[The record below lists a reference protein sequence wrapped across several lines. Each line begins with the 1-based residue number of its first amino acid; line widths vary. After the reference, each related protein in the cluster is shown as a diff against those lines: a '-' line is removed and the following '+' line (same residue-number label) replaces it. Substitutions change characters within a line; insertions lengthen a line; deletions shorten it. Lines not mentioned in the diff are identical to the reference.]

1 MSVALDPKEKEHLL
15 SPSIKMDKV
24 TDDVLAP
31 MGRFPSLPWHL
42 TFGLAQLTALLLLGP
57 VIYQLFF
64 GLGIF
69 GINQPNGWGV
79 YIVNFVFWV
88 GIGHAGTL
96 ISAILFLFRQNW
108 RTSINR
114 SAEAMTIFAV
124 MTAGVFPLIHVGRTW
139 VAYWL
144 VPYPAERLLWVNFRS
159 PLLWDV
165 FAVTTYFTISLL
177 FWYQGL
183 LPDWATA
190 RDRAKNKFFRMIY
203 SFLSFGWVG
212 SSRDWNHYERAYRQ
226 FAFLATPLV
235 LSVHSIVSFDF
246 AVSLVPGWHTTIFAP
261 YFVAGAVF
269 SGFAMV
275 VTLLVIMRKLFHL
288 EEYITKKHLELMNK
302 VILGMSLV
310 VGYSYASE
318 FYIAW
323 YSGHEYEQY
332 QFLSRP
338 FGVYAIPFWI
348 MAICNVIIPQ
358 LFWLKKVR
366 TGILPMFIISLFVNV
381 GMWFE
386 RFNIFI
392 ISLHQD
398 FLPSSWGVYVPTIW
412 DVSVTIGSFGLFF
425 TLFLAFTRVFPTL
438 AIAELKATL
447 PAPSRGRRLVTESHE
462 HHGRGKGVVG
472 DADPKPVEVS

>member
-1 MSVALDPKEKEHLL
+1 MSLALEPDKKHLL
-15 SPSIKMDKV
+15 SPSIKMAQV

-42 TFGLAQLTALLLLGP
+42 AFGAAQAAALLLLLP
-57 VIYQLFF
+57 VAYQMFH

-69 GINQPNGWGV
+69 GITNPVGWGL

-96 ISAILFLFRQNW
+96 ISAILCLFRQNW

-144 VPYPAERLLWVNFRS
+144 VPYTSERALWVNFRS

-165 FAVTTYFTISLL
+165 FAVTTYFTVSLL

-183 LPDWATA
+183 IPDWATA
-190 RDRAKNKFFRMIY
+190 RDRAKNKFFRTIY
-203 SFLSFGWVG
+203 SVLSFGWTG
-212 SSRDWNHYERAYRQ
+212 SARDWNHYERAYRQ

-246 AVSLVPGWHTTIFAP
+246 AVSLIPGWHTTIFPP
-261 YFVAGAVF
+261 YFVAGAIF

-275 VTLLVIMRKLFHL
+275 VTLLTIMRVLYRMEH
-288 EEYITKKHLELMNK
+288 YITMRHLELMNK
-302 VILGMSLV
+302 VILATSLIV
-310 VGYSYASE
+310 AYAYSSE
-318 FYIAW
+318 FFIAW
-323 YSGHEYEQY
+323 YSGHEYEQF

-348 MAICNVIIPQ
+348 MVFCNIVVPQ
-358 LFWLKKVR
+358 IFWSKKMR
-366 TGILPMFIISLFVNV
+366 TSVPVMFVVSLLVNV

-392 ISLHQD
+392 ISLHND
-398 FLPSSWGVYVPTIW
+398 FLPSSWGVYVPTIF
-412 DVSVTIGSFGLFF
+412 DIMITIGSFGLFF
-425 TLFLAFTRVFPTL
+425 TLFLVFTRVFPTL

-447 PAPSRGRRLVTESHE
+447 PAPSNGSRLGHG
-462 HHGRGKGVVG
+462 HHDDHGHGAPAAGHK
-472 DADPKPVEVS
+472 AAEVH